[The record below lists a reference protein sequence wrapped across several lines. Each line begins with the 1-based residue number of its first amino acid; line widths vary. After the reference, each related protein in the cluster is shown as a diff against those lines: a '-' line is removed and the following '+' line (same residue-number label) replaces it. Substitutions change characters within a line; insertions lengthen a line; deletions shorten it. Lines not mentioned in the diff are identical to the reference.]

1 MFKILLRLKHWQ
13 LFVLAIL
20 WVVVPFT
27 FLLTLWRNAA
37 ASWVLM
43 FIMLLFPVCLYVCFY
58 LIWFYTLAVNAHKKL
73 PETVKMNLTR
83 FKIIFFIPVG
93 FFVFMGFWLFGFTGF
108 LDIDL
113 LEAGVSILEGVFPL
127 ISISC
132 FVYCLYFNAKS
143 FRAAE
148 LQRPVTFSD
157 FAGEFFLIGLFPL
170 GVWFIQPRI
179 NRMFYKR
186 LSIKKMVGITILLVI
201 AAITGYIYVWSYV
214 PSWKVEDF
222 KKQTGAYILD
232 LKNSD
237 LKGYEKDSALYKN
250 LTITFRADGT
260 FILNR
265 DVPFI
270 YDSSGIWQADSWESD
285 DAICSEMYYHKNL
298 AADKK
303 DGYSQR
309 FSIVGLHYHKTI
321 PAYKDEGPNSIDTK
335 KDTMLKDIDS
345 SFSMGDVRHKEG
357 KEGVNILTFKKIKK

>member
-37 ASWVLM
+37 ATWLLM
-43 FIMLLFPVCLYVCFY
+43 LIMLLFPVFLYICFY
-58 LIWFYTLAVNAHKKL
+58 LIWFYTLAVNTHKKL
-73 PETVKMNLTR
+73 PETVKMNLTG
-83 FKIIFFIPVG
+83 FKIIFFIPVAYFLVLMST
-93 FFVFMGFWLFGFTGF
+93 FFFDFF
-108 LDIDL
+108 LIDVSTFSH
-113 LEAGVSILEGVFPL
+113 LELAFPLVSIC
-127 ISISC
+127 C

-148 LQRPVTFSD
+148 LQRPVTLNDYAGD
-157 FAGEFFLIGLFPL
+157 FMLIGLFPL

-179 NRMFYKR
+179 NKMFDKR
-186 LSIKKMVGITILLVI
+186 LPIKKMVVILLLPIVVGFI
-201 AAITGYIYVWSYV
+201 GDVYAWSYV
-214 PSWKVEDF
+214 PSWKVADF
-222 KKQTGAYILD
+222 KKQTGTYILD

-237 LKGYEKDSALYKN
+237 LNGYEKDSALYKN

-270 YDSSGIWQADSWESD
+270 YDSSGIWEADSYELD
-285 DAICSEMYYHKNL
+285 DAIYSEMYYHKNL

-303 DGYSQR
+303 ERLSDQ
-309 FSIVGLHYHKTI
+309 FSIVGLYSHKTI
-321 PAYKDEGPNSIDTK
+321 PAYKDKNPNVYDTK
-335 KDTMLKDIDS
+335 KDTFLKDTDS
-345 SFSMGDVRHKEG
+345 SFSIHGVRPKKG
-357 KEGVNILTFKKIKK
+357 KENINSLTFKKIK